1 MIKFLPRRAICAGLV
16 VMGLSAS
23 ALAAEPAGT
32 GLGQAWPNAQD
43 VSASSHW
50 HVYVFTTNGVRYIQ
64 INDLNGNVRGAFAT
78 ANGQYLVLPMGRDA
92 QRISTP
98 QQPVST
104 SDTVAPLTSYA
115 ETVYRDASVQ
125 LNAVPLSDGTTM
137 FMAAP
142 STTSTT
148 AVSPCDNPVECN
160 GHIVS
165 Q

>member
-23 ALAAEPAGT
+23 TLMAQPLST

-50 HVYVFTTNGVRYIQ
+50 HVYVFATNGVQYFQ
-64 INDLNGNVRGAFAT
+64 VNDVRGNVRVAFAA
-78 ANGQYLVLPMGRDA
+78 ANGQFLVLPMGRDA

-98 QQPVST
+98 QQPLAANNAAV
-104 SDTVAPLTSYA
+104 PLSSYA
-115 ETVYRDASVQ
+115 ETVYRGAGVQ
-125 LNAVPLSDGTTM
+125 LTAVPMSDGTTT

-142 STTSTT
+142 ATTTYTVT
-148 AVSPCDNPVECN
+148 APCDDPAVCN
-160 GHIVS
+160 THVN
-165 Q
+165 